1 MPTTMTRR
9 TAGYQATSLV
19 EVAYL
24 LASAIEEGQRLMA
37 DPSARCHGR
46 TPAREW
52 ELTGWFKRVAFLFDG
67 LCHLLGDL
75 DGRSAAG
82 MHGQALA
89 DELQAAVAAMLNDEG
104 QTLEH
109 WGLRRW
115 RDGRWEIDN
124 LELDY
129 QLRARPE
136 ALLQALEAFSTD
148 HLGPLV
154 LRWRARVGQAPVVIT
169 WHQAS

>member
-1 MPTTMTRR
+1 MPTMSHRP
-9 TAGYQATSLV
+9 AGYQAASLV
-19 EVAYL
+19 EVAFL
-24 LASAIEEGQRLMA
+24 LASAIEEGHRLLA
-37 DPSARCHGR
+37 DPSARLHGR
-46 TPAREW
+46 LAAREW
-52 ELTGWFKRVAFLFDG
+52 EATGWFKRVAALFDG
-67 LCHLLGDL
+67 LCHMLGGMN
-75 DGRSAAG
+75 GRSSAG
-82 MHGQALA
+82 ALSQSLA
-89 DELQAAVAAMLNDEG
+89 DDLNAAVAATLNDEG

-115 RDGRWEIDN
+115 HDGRWEVDN
-124 LELDY
+124 LALDY

-136 ALLQALEAFSTD
+136 ALLLALEAFSAG